1 MSASELEEECVY
13 ICTSNARRYY
23 LLTYEQDVPY
33 PKYLLG
39 TLHTCLPDP
48 RLVYVSIHISQL
60 ILVTIDD
67 VPSDVTATP
76 KHHVS
81 ARRCA
86 HASCFA

>member
-1 MSASELEEECVY
+1 MRSHADQATIMDIIYMGGPPPKQFCLANALVCVISIVNGTY
-13 ICTSNARRYY
+13 ISPR
-23 LLTYEQDVPY
+23 
-33 PKYLLG
+33 
-39 TLHTCLPDP
+39 TLFTGKLN
-48 RLVYVSIHISQL
+48 I
-60 ILVTIDD
+60 IDD

>member
-1 MSASELEEECVY
+1 MFENFRKTCLKQYGLDPVHYYTSPGLSWDALLKHSNICLE
-13 ICTSNARRYY
+13 
-23 LLTYEQDVPY
+23 LLTDYDMH
-33 PKYLLG
+33 LFIG
-39 TLHTCLPDP
+39 
-48 RLVYVSIHISQL
+48 L
-60 ILVTIDD
+60 IEGIDD